1 MAHRT
6 QRSPLS
12 PAMHA
17 WLEYPTQ
24 RVFKRLSNYSD
35 VYTDVLPG
43 QEAPIPFQP
52 VPIQSYGGN
61 ASTPETR
68 PSLLPQSPLVIRQRE
83 WREME
88 ACRANGDHYFPLAK
102 ELENE
107 GVKDLGVT
115 FTPVLFARIDNWA
128 LTFPASHV
136 ILVLEALAA
145 DPERSYATAF
155 ASFLL
160 LHGLGDPSLL
170 RLSKRGILRPDKS
183 AVQTIA
189 GWLEAHFPEAL
200 ELWDYLVQHFMKLYR
215 EMEGEQGWIAFV
227 RQYGF
232 TGMGGRGGE
241 IAPPP
246 AEADMLSKYVQAVAE
261 APPAALQRPPSS
273 HQQHTFS
280 PHHRT
285 ASRPTTSGSAG
296 SVRANVPPSSIN
308 VYDPVAPQKHEPVP
322 EVFRSNTGQTSV
334 FEGLQDSRLRRAR
347 DGVKKVFRRG
357 GTKDAGGQ

>member
-1 MAHRT
+1 
-6 QRSPLS
+6 
-12 PAMHA
+12 MHA

-246 AEADMLSKYVQAVAE
+246 AEADMLSKYVQAAHFFPSPSHGL
-261 APPAALQRPPSS
+261 PPHDFRKRRFSQGERAAVFNQRVRPRRIYPSACLYGAAAQDADDRLS
-273 HQQHTFS
+273 T
-280 PHHRT
+280 PATDER
-285 ASRPTTSGSAG
+285 R
-296 SVRANVPPSSIN
+296 
-308 VYDPVAPQKHEPVP
+308 PQKHEPVP